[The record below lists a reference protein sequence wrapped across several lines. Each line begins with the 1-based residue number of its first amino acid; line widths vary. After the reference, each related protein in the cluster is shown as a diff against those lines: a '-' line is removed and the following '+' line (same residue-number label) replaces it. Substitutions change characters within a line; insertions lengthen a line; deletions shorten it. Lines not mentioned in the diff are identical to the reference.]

1 MTAANPALSYDSA
14 PSFATPLRFFLTAPL
29 FGVAAGLLLML
40 SPELLES
47 RWTPGALAL
56 THLIAV
62 GFMLMVM
69 VGALFQILPVVAG
82 ASVPYS
88 GVLATLVHLGL
99 TSGAITL
106 TWGLGSGDP
115 AVLPLA
121 LTLLG
126 GSFAL
131 FLSGAAYGLAK
142 TPIAQATPR
151 DLRIAMMGFGI
162 AVMLGLILAM
172 AVSGEISIPLVMAVK
187 LHVGWAWLGGS
198 GILLAAASWVVV
210 PMFQIT
216 PSYPLA
222 MTRYWAIA
230 SGVALMLWSAAVY
243 AGLAAPEIAL
253 LSLLLALSASFAVA
267 TLRLQQKSRRS
278 TPDTTTRAFQLG
290 MSSLLAG
297 LGFVLASHFLDDNVW
312 PILAGILVLHGCF
325 VSVIIGMLYKIV
337 PFLAWLHLTQDK
349 GKAPNMKKLLPDTPT
364 RRQLIAH
371 ASTLAVML
379 AAAASGLPMLG
390 RIAGALLV
398 IESAWLLRNLYSVV
412 RAYRAAQSA

>member
-1 MTAANPALSYDSA
+1 
-14 PSFATPLRFFLTAPL
+14 
-29 FGVAAGLLLML
+29 ML

-47 RWTPGALAL
+47 RWTPDALAL

-69 VGALFQILPVVAG
+69 VGAVFQILPVVAG

-88 GVLATLVHLGL
+88 ATLATVVHLGL

-106 TWGLGSGDP
+106 TWGLGSGNP
-115 AVLPLA
+115 AVLPVA
-121 LTLLG
+121 VALLG
-126 GSFAL
+126 ASFAL

-151 DLRIAMMGFGI
+151 DLRLAMMGFGVAI
-162 AVMLGLILAM
+162 ILGLMLAM
-172 AVSGEISIPLVMAVK
+172 TVGGEISLPLMLTVK
-187 LHVGWAWLGGS
+187 LHIGWAWLGGS

-230 SGVALMLWSAAVY
+230 CGVALILWSIAVY
-243 AGLAAPEIAL
+243 AGLAAPEMAL
-253 LSLLLALSASFAVA
+253 LSLLLVLSASFAVA
-267 TLRLQQKSRRS
+267 TLRLQRKSRRS
-278 TPDTTTRAFQLG
+278 TPDTTTRAYQLG
-290 MSSLLAG
+290 MASLLAA
-297 LGFVLASHFLDDNVW
+297 LGFVIASHSLNDNVW
-312 PILAGILVLHGCF
+312 PILAGILMLHGCF
-325 VSVIIGMLYKIV
+325 MSVIIGMLYKIV

-364 RRQLIAH
+364 RRHLMVH
-371 ASTLAVML
+371 TGTLVVLL

-390 RIAGALLV
+390 RLAGALLLA
-398 IESAWLLRNLYSVV
+398 ESAWLLLNLYRVV